1 MKKNLF
7 SLGLIAAAAFT
18 LTNCAQEIENPNQ
31 APEVNGYPFEIVAK
45 TVETKTVNEG
55 MVTKWVAGDAI
66 TLFHAASESTDYS
79 SNNKFTITEENL
91 AEGKFTGELV
101 EELAEYNDWYALYP
115 YSDKIATPG
124 AKTTGYTYIGYSS
137 GLSQTGYDSKASL
150 KGSVCPLYGLA
161 TEVEAGETP
170 EMTMRHLS
178 SVVELKV
185 TNTTEEP
192 LIITSASLT
201 ATEDIVGSYFIDIT
215 TNPIA
220 YTASD
225 PNYVKSTAT
234 VKVSGGTELAE
245 GESACLYLAI
255 KPFTA
260 PEGEKLLLTVNGY
273 EKELPLEK
281 NVTFAAGKI
290 KTINFAYDFVPAPVV
305 PTEPVFTW
313 DLTKATYS
321 IASDAEVQ
329 WRNNFVNMTLTKNTS
344 SSNANNYLGGTE
356 KDGNVYAHTRVY
368 KNQILTFEQVAENCI
383 IEKIEFTSTSESY
396 ATALV
401 ESQWTNAVAS
411 AENTIVTVVP
421 ENQAE
426 LVSVQFGEA
435 TRFTAI
441 KVYSKID
448 PDYVFVAPTLQSI
461 SVDNPQVIYYVG
473 DEFSKPNVYAT
484 YSNGK
489 VNNVTESA
497 VFSGFNSGTAV
508 DTQTI
513 TVTFDGK
520 SITYDITIK
529 AIASGSGPL
538 IITLSTE
545 NKPCDSFPEGRTGS
559 TTTETY
565 VIGDYSW
572 TFAPSSGNKFS
583 YYTNNGTYILWGKSG
598 GYILLPAVDG
608 KKLTKVTIL
617 TGKGASTSVKVGVYN
632 EEGTSAV
639 TGGEAKQLNA
649 QNSEF
654 SWNLS
659 GTEESTHYQLRV
671 TSAHNAQLQTL
682 TLRYED

>member
-137 GLSQTGYDSKASL
+137 GLNQAGYDSKASL

-290 KTINFAYDFVPAPVV
+290 KTINFAYDKEKVELPALSLPWYEDFSDEDLSAYNVV
-305 PTEPVFTW
+305 NGGSDTKVYPEDVLAGGEAGELLIGKTTGSFSVTVATGGYVGDFALTFKTNKTDLVTVECNGATAAKVSDTEYL
-313 DLTKATYS
+313 LTVAQGVES
-321 IASDAEVQ
+321 
-329 WRNNFVNMTLTKNTS
+329 FTLTIKNTG
-344 SSNANNYLGGTE
+344 SSNYRIDDIEIAKPRAEQT
-356 KDGNVYAHTRVY
+356 
-368 KNQILTFEQVAENCI
+368 LTFETTLYELVVANAASFTGQTVSGAKTAVTYSSNNEEVATVDAATGAVTMTGATGTAVITATAVQTAEYKAAVAAYTVKVSNPSATVTTKTVTYNFGTDT
-383 IEKIEFTSTSESY
+383 EVDFETWNSSYTLRTANYADATVKFTSANKQSSSITDMPVTKGQPVEIIMGDNRTLKSFNLTLKQWVTS
-396 ATALV
+396 
-401 ESQWTNAVAS
+401 
-411 AENTIVTVVP
+411 
-421 ENQAE
+421 
-426 LVSVQFGEA
+426 
-435 TRFTAI
+435 
-441 KVYSKID
+441 
-448 PDYVFVAPTLQSI
+448 
-461 SVDNPQVIYYVG
+461 
-473 DEFSKPNVYAT
+473 
-484 YSNGK
+484 
-489 VNNVTESA
+489 
-497 VFSGFNSGTAV
+497 SGTARPQTVTLHTSV
-508 DTQTI
+508 DGGSTYTQTTTTSSTFALSVDELPAGTNAI
-513 TVTFDGK
+513 KFTFSSSSYQVGIQSCELTFDV
-520 SITYDITIK
+520 
-529 AIASGSGPL
+529 A
-538 IITLSTE
+538 E
-545 NKPCDSFPEGRTGS
+545 
-559 TTTETY
+559 
-565 VIGDYSW
+565 
-572 TFAPSSGNKFS
+572 
-583 YYTNNGTYILWGKSG
+583 
-598 GYILLPAVDG
+598 
-608 KKLTKVTIL
+608 
-617 TGKGASTSVKVGVYN
+617 
-632 EEGTSAV
+632 
-639 TGGEAKQLNA
+639 
-649 QNSEF
+649 
-654 SWNLS
+654 
-659 GTEESTHYQLRV
+659 
-671 TSAHNAQLQTL
+671 
-682 TLRYED
+682 

>member
-290 KTINFAYDFVPAPVV
+290 KTINFAYDKEKVELPLPWYEDFSDEDLSAYDVV
-305 PTEPVFTW
+305 NGGSDTKVYPEDVLAGGEAGELLIGKNTGSFSVTVATGGYVGDLALTFKTNKTDLVTVECNGATAAKVSDTEYLLTVAQGVESFT
-313 DLTKATYS
+313 LTIKNTGSSNYRIDNIEIAKPRAEQTLTFETALYELVVADAASFTGQTVSGAKTTVTYS
-321 IASDAEVQ
+321 SNNEEVAT
-329 WRNNFVNMTLTKNTS
+329 VNATTGAVTLTGVTGNAVITATAVQTAEYKAAVAAYTVKVSDPGATVTTKTVTYNFGTDTEVDFKTWKNSYTLRTANYADATVKFTSANKQSSSITDMPVTKGQPVEIIMGDNRTLKSFNLTLKQWVTSQGTARAQTVTLHTSVDGGTNYTQTSKTSSNFALSVDELPAGTNAIKFTFS
-344 SSNANNYLGGTE
+344 SSNYQVGIQSCE
-356 KDGNVYAHTRVY
+356 
-368 KNQILTFEQVAENCI
+368 LTFDVAE
-383 IEKIEFTSTSESY
+383 
-396 ATALV
+396 
-401 ESQWTNAVAS
+401 
-411 AENTIVTVVP
+411 
-421 ENQAE
+421 
-426 LVSVQFGEA
+426 
-435 TRFTAI
+435 
-441 KVYSKID
+441 
-448 PDYVFVAPTLQSI
+448 
-461 SVDNPQVIYYVG
+461 
-473 DEFSKPNVYAT
+473 
-484 YSNGK
+484 
-489 VNNVTESA
+489 
-497 VFSGFNSGTAV
+497 
-508 DTQTI
+508 
-513 TVTFDGK
+513 
-520 SITYDITIK
+520 
-529 AIASGSGPL
+529 
-538 IITLSTE
+538 
-545 NKPCDSFPEGRTGS
+545 
-559 TTTETY
+559 
-565 VIGDYSW
+565 
-572 TFAPSSGNKFS
+572 
-583 YYTNNGTYILWGKSG
+583 
-598 GYILLPAVDG
+598 
-608 KKLTKVTIL
+608 
-617 TGKGASTSVKVGVYN
+617 
-632 EEGTSAV
+632 
-639 TGGEAKQLNA
+639 
-649 QNSEF
+649 
-654 SWNLS
+654 
-659 GTEESTHYQLRV
+659 
-671 TSAHNAQLQTL
+671 
-682 TLRYED
+682 